1 MKKNIFK
8 NNKVFKILAWTGF
21 GTLMSGA
28 IAGTVVGVVNFAN
41 NSSQNKGTN
50 FEDSIET
57 VINVALD
64 QDKTVYENNKTL
76 ETISDKI
83 ITKVQKLG
91 VSQISISSSI
101 EYLPIVTT
109 TSGTDSTTEYFQY
122 GSIHIYTEQNI
133 PYYAIDFESNDYA
146 SRVISKFA
154 LYNAIANNYDYKLE
168 TVNLNNNGSTSIP
181 NNVNKNFDTTY
192 QINSSDNKATRN
204 NDVIDIPLTLKDN
217 KDWNLDVM
225 QNQFTNVYNWDG
237 ETDRDQVINDSNS
250 DSSDSSDSSNSSGSS
265 DSSNSSNSSTT
276 KLLQSREGTTTDGTG
291 ENTTTDGTGENKPET
306 FIKTTP
312 ELTYIFWENRSGFIN
327 KLQLL
332 STIAYLNDNSSNFTE
347 KKPDSDNNDYKNDPY
362 NYPVTAISSF
372 YDYFKNSSSDE
383 ATFMQWIM
391 DSNNYF
397 DVMRKLYQSNQTSL
411 GITNATDPLILL
423 LHDFFASDTYKN
435 SESSIKFDDEKK
447 YEFLYSWN
455 TENIS
460 LFKGYLSTIDYNN
473 FWNYFSD
480 DTNSEDVEKIKTT
493 YSTKEFTINSLKG
506 ETTSKI
512 NETVDLINNASFQ
525 NPIIIPNLASSII
538 DVSPSTVIFKDF
550 INFCNSFVFKYPNYL
565 SNSITKLSPFNGALV
580 GVSVLILFIGIIVSI
595 LYRFPGIIAFLTSMF
610 SFGLS
615 LIIINSLNS
624 LFSISTFLSLIVSII
639 CMFVPF
645 INSQIHLRNSIKY
658 NGNNLFNAYLNSIRS
673 FIKTSI
679 TTYIPLIITSLVFLF
694 FGDYQINEFGS
705 SLIVILFS
713 NIISSC
719 FIFMILY
726 GISYILLF
734 KNNPKF
740 VLSKPFISI
749 LNKLKI
755 RGIKI
760 SPSSSHNIIDKYL
773 DKLLVINKKNIII
786 YGAIPLFIILIAI
799 VGCIF
804 IPTIGPAYVS
814 NFYNLSQLNIYF
826 NSNDL
831 NGVNLFIDKMTA
843 ELNLDWENINLVSD
857 IYKNGDGTYVSQYIL
872 VSKNVLNINQILE
885 WVKLELAKWESANP
899 DNKLELYN
907 ISSVTLN
914 NTIPNLLFN
923 NAIECMFISI
933 AFISLF
939 SLLYLNFLNVIP
951 IVLITIITNIATIGV
966 IVLLRI
972 PFDINT
978 ILVFLALYA
987 FSNIFIFN
995 TYNNLLWKF
1004 NKKLSY
1010 SKNEIFKFVFEQ
1022 LKTSIKIQLFII
1034 FTSLI
1039 YGLSLMLFVST
1050 DLLYNQ
1056 LMLFIGT
1063 IIIFIVS
1070 LPLSYVFV
1078 TLMLC
1083 FREWYIE
1090 KVRNNKKTHVN
1101 KVVYDKI
1108 DEQVVVGINAH

>member
-1 MKKNIFK
+1 MVFK
-8 NNKVFKILAWTGF
+8 N
-21 GTLMSGA
+21 
-28 IAGTVVGVVNFAN
+28 
-41 NSSQNKGTN
+41 
-50 FEDSIET
+50 
-57 VINVALD
+57 
-64 QDKTVYENNKTL
+64 
-76 ETISDKI
+76 
-83 ITKVQKLG
+83 
-91 VSQISISSSI
+91 
-101 EYLPIVTT
+101 
-109 TSGTDSTTEYFQY
+109 
-122 GSIHIYTEQNI
+122 H
-133 PYYAIDFESNDYA
+133 
-146 SRVISKFA
+146 
-154 LYNAIANNYDYKLE
+154 
-168 TVNLNNNGSTSIP
+168 
-181 NNVNKNFDTTY
+181 
-192 QINSSDNKATRN
+192 
-204 NDVIDIPLTLKDN
+204 
-217 KDWNLDVM
+217 
-225 QNQFTNVYNWDG
+225 
-237 ETDRDQVINDSNS
+237 
-250 DSSDSSDSSNSSGSS
+250 
-265 DSSNSSNSSTT
+265 
-276 KLLQSREGTTTDGTG
+276 
-291 ENTTTDGTGENKPET
+291 
-306 FIKTTP
+306 
-312 ELTYIFWENRSGFIN
+312 
-327 KLQLL
+327 
-332 STIAYLNDNSSNFTE
+332 
-347 KKPDSDNNDYKNDPY
+347 
-362 NYPVTAISSF
+362 
-372 YDYFKNSSSDE
+372 
-383 ATFMQWIM
+383 
-391 DSNNYF
+391 
-397 DVMRKLYQSNQTSL
+397 
-411 GITNATDPLILL
+411 
-423 LHDFFASDTYKN
+423 
-435 SESSIKFDDEKK
+435 
-447 YEFLYSWN
+447 
-455 TENIS
+455 
-460 LFKGYLSTIDYNN
+460 
-473 FWNYFSD
+473 
-480 DTNSEDVEKIKTT
+480 
-493 YSTKEFTINSLKG
+493 
-506 ETTSKI
+506 
-512 NETVDLINNASFQ
+512 
-525 NPIIIPNLASSII
+525 
-538 DVSPSTVIFKDF
+538 
-550 INFCNSFVFKYPNYL
+550 
-565 SNSITKLSPFNGALV
+565 
-580 GVSVLILFIGIIVSI
+580 
-595 LYRFPGIIAFLTSMF
+595 
-610 SFGLS
+610 
-615 LIIINSLNS
+615 
-624 LFSISTFLSLIVSII
+624 
-639 CMFVPF
+639 
-645 INSQIHLRNSIKY
+645 
-658 NGNNLFNAYLNSIRS
+658 
-673 FIKTSI
+673 
-679 TTYIPLIITSLVFLF
+679 
-694 FGDYQINEFGS
+694 
-705 SLIVILFS
+705 
-713 NIISSC
+713 
-719 FIFMILY
+719 
-726 GISYILLF
+726 
-734 KNNPKF
+734 PKF
-740 VLSKPFISI
+740 VLWKPYISI

-831 NGVNLFIDKMTA
+831 NRVNLFIDQMTA
-843 ELNLDWENINLVSD
+843 QLNLDWENINLVSD

-885 WVKLELAKWESANP
+885 WVKLELAKQELENP

-978 ILVFLALYA
+978 IIVFLALYA

-1010 SKNEIFKFVFEQ
+1010 SKHEIFKFVFEQ

-1070 LPLSYVFV
+1070 LPLSFVFV

-1108 DEQVVVGINAH
+1108 DEQIVVGINAH